1 MSTLFAF
8 PGQGAQ
14 KPGMLHRLPD
24 ELPIAA
30 ALAEASDVLGED
42 ALALDSAKA
51 LVSSRAVQL
60 CLLIAGVA
68 GARLLMRGGLQPEY
82 VAGLSIGAYAAAVT
96 AGALD
101 YADALRLVALRGEL
115 MQNAYPEGYGMT
127 AILGLDIG
135 QVERLLAQVSGPQAP
150 VHLANINAD
159 NQLVVAGSDAAM
171 AAVAQKAKALG
182 ASCATRLAVS
192 VPSHSAL
199 LDAPATRLAEAFA
212 TITLRAPRLRYIS
225 STTARP
231 ISDPERL
238 RDDLA
243 FNMCRVVDWH
253 GTLRTAY
260 ERGVR
265 LHIEL
270 PPGSVLTGLARRVFE
285 KGTLVAFDGARLDTL
300 DALLRREVDRNE

>member
-51 LVSSRAVQL
+51 LVSTRAVQL

>member
-24 ELPIAA
+24 EPPIAA

-51 LVSSRAVQL
+51 LVSTRAVQL